1 MTNNYYQKQNKNSK
15 KKHVKSIKILLKK
28 KRNQYHRES
37 YKNLSEEQQNE
48 LVKYRRNYYI
58 THNKLL
64 LSHFVDFLKIWGQSN
79 LLLHG

>member
-37 YKNLSEEQQNE
+37 YKNLSEEQ
-48 LVKYRRNYYI
+48 K
-58 THNKLL
+58 K
-64 LSHFVDFLKIWGQSN
+64 
-79 LLLHG
+79 